1 MRKISE
7 ASKERRVAKSSLTGV
22 DGRTNISMVESKPT
36 RGRNV
41 KNWFDSDDDA
51 DDTKSIHSSEA
62 TLTGDEEMG
71 YAKNEK
77 SLGTKTTTTEV
88 SAGSGIAPSWARGVN
103 VTREVVVETS
113 SR

>member
-1 MRKISE
+1 MGEPISVW
-7 ASKERRVAKSSLTGV
+7 SKGIFPKRIPL
-22 DGRTNISMVESKPT
+22 ICSKPT

-77 SLGTKTTTTEV
+77 SFGTKTTTTEV